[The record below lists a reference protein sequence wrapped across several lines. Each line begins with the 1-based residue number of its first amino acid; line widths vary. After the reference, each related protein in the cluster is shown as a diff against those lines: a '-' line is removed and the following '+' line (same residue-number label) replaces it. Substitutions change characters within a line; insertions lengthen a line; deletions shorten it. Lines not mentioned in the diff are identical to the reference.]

1 MCQPLLVE
9 VTDNY
14 QVAVL
19 EEPEVTHQIRPPIS
33 ASDHANFYLF
43 CHKIINSVLCLFLRL
58 RHSLAVP
65 MPKKLLMRDYQRLGR
80 NGCGARSS
88 TGNFFLLFRADKT
101 CPFRA
106 EMVSKIIPNS
116 SDRVFSRVYLMS
128 NSIISA
134 NVVGFFPLTCHKPVR
149 PG

>member
-9 VTDNY
+9 VTDNF

-43 CHKIINSVLCLFLRL
+43 CHKIINSVLCLLLRL
-58 RHSLAVP
+58 RHSVAVP

-80 NGCGARSS
+80 NGCGVRSS

-101 CPFRA
+101 CPIMAGMVF
-106 EMVSKIIPNS
+106 EMIVKS
-116 SDRVFSRVYLMS
+116 SHR
-128 NSIISA
+128 
-134 NVVGFFPLTCHKPVR
+134 FFFLT
-149 PG
+149 